1 MSVLSDERRRDLIT
15 GAIGTWLVVAL
26 VSDGWAHFN
35 VPELESFFTP
45 WHAALYA
52 GFAAMAGWIGLL
64 GWRSRGAGSSVLSG
78 LPRGYRGAAVGVL
91 VFGAGGVA
99 DLLWHEI
106 FGIEVAV
113 DALVSPSHLVLG
125 AGGLLMLSGPL
136 RASGVLSEDGPWPA
150 TAVLSLVLS
159 ASLVAFFLQYTSP
172 FPMPAVVES
181 FIPTP
186 EGTPG
191 HLEAEMVVIAGL
203 SGYLVTTVLFTLPL
217 LLILRSRERFAAPA
231 TVLVGPIAWLPVAV
245 VGLPWMPVAGAIG
258 ATLGA
263 IVADLLLGRVRLALP
278 IVAGG
283 VPVLVWSGQLAGLA
297 MADALRW
304 PVSMWAGAVVL
315 AGFTGAAVGLLA
327 SVNISSANRSAASE
341 RTSLRPR

>member
-1 MSVLSDERRRDLIT
+1 MT

-64 GWRSRGAGSSVLSG
+64 VWRARGAGHSM
-78 LPRGYRGAAVGVL
+78 PDGYRGAAAGVL
-91 VFGAGGVA
+91 VFGVGGVA

-113 DALVSPSHLVLG
+113 DALVSPSHLMLG
-125 AGGLLMLSGPL
+125 AGGLLMLSCPL
-136 RASGVLSEDGPWPA
+136 RASGVLRENKPWPA
-150 TAVLSLVLS
+150 VAVLSLVLS
-159 ASLVAFFLQYTSP
+159 TALIAFFLQYASP

-191 HLEAEMVVIAGL
+191 HLQAEMPVIAGL

-245 VGLPWMPVAGAIG
+245 VGFPWVPVAGAVG
-258 ATLGA
+258 ATAGA
-263 IVADLLLGRVRLALP
+263 IVADFLLARARTALP
-278 IVAGG
+278 IIAGG
-283 VPVLVWSGQLAGLA
+283 VSVLVWAGQLAGLA
-297 MADALRW
+297 VADALRW
-304 PVSMWAGAVVL
+304 PVSLWAGAVVL
-315 AGFTGAAVGLLA
+315 AGFTGAAVSLLA
-327 SVNISSANRSAASE
+327 AVSSADTTAASVSPTPQA
-341 RTSLRPR
+341 R

>member
-26 VSDGWAHFN
+26 VSDGWAHLN

-45 WHAALYA
+45 WHGALYA
-52 GFAAMAGWIGLL
+52 GFAAMAGWIALL
-64 GWRSRGAGSSVLSG
+64 AWRSRGAGSSVLGG
-78 LPRGYRGAAVGVL
+78 LPRGYRGAAAGVL
-91 VFGAGGVA
+91 VFGVGGVA
-99 DLLWHEI
+99 DLVWHEI

-125 AGGLLMLSGPL
+125 VGGLLMLSGPL
-136 RASGVLSEDGPWPA
+136 RASGVLSEDRLWPA

-159 ASLVAFFLQYTSP
+159 TSLVAFFLQYTSP

-191 HLEAEMVVIAGL
+191 HIEAEMVVIAGL

-217 LLILRSRERFAAPA
+217 LLILRSRERFAAPV
-231 TVLVGPIAWLPVAV
+231 TVLIGPIAWLPVAV
-245 VGLPWMPVAGAIG
+245 VGFPWVPVAGAVG
-258 ATLGA
+258 ATAGA
-263 IVADLLLGRVRLALP
+263 IVADLLLARVRFALP

-304 PVSMWAGAVVL
+304 PVSLWAGAVVL
-315 AGFTGAAVGLLA
+315 AGFAGAAVGLLA
-327 SVNISSANRSAASE
+327 SVGVSSANRSAASA
-341 RTSLRPR
+341 RTSLRTR